1 MKKDWVLSQ
10 DAFDAMLAW
19 LDPNRE
25 VAGGKYETIR
35 VRLIKIFVCRGCA
48 DAEELADE
56 TINRVVSKLREIISN
71 WQGDPALYFYKVAQ
85 NIYREWW
92 RQMTLQ
98 VDVPFEKP
106 TTSLI
111 VVNEVEY
118 ECLEQCL
125 SGLDNDDKSLVV
137 HYYQSEGRAKIDQH
151 KKMASDMGIAVNAL
165 RIRAHRIRR
174 RLKKC
179 VIDCLAA
186 QPAN

>member
-1 MKKDWVLSQ
+1 MKKGWVLSQ
-10 DAFDAMLAW
+10 DAFDATLAW
-19 LDPNRE
+19 LDSDRE

-48 DAEELADE
+48 NAEELADE
-56 TINRVVSKLREIISN
+56 TINRVVSKVQEIISN

-92 RQMTLQ
+92 RQMSRQ
-98 VDVPFEKP
+98 VDGPVDAPATP
-106 TTSLI
+106 PI
-111 VVNEVEY
+111 VVNEAEY

-125 SGLDNDDKSLVV
+125 RELDDLERSLVID
-137 HYYQSEGRAKIDQH
+137 YYQSQGRAKIDQH
-151 KKMASDMGIAVNAL
+151 KKMAAEMGIAVNAL

-174 RLKKC
+174 QLKKC
-179 VIDCLAA
+179 VVACLAA